1 MENNTV
7 AGSSDAAD
15 AQISGLI
22 SDANA
27 TNVVSVPAQ
36 EEILNDKWSYLK
48 EFLVS

>member
-27 TNVVSVPAQ
+27 TN
-36 EEILNDKWSYLK
+36 DTWSYLK
-48 EFLVS
+48 EFSVS